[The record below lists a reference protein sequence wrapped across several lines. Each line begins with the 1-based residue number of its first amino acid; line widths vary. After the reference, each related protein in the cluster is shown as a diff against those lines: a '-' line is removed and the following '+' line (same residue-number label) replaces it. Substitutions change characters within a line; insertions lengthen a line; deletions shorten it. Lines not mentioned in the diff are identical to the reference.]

1 MSNPLSDVYAQSGD
15 RPSCME
21 LESALLDGA
30 AAIHCLTAERNQL
43 RVRLESQELELVR
56 LRAAN
61 EDLRRQIAVIGESY
75 MHRLA
80 LPNCNGLV
88 TPCKRWSK
96 RKWNQQ
102 SCGPDDNLT
111 MHATNTIDIFSKS
124 FSTFV

>member
-75 MHRLA
+75 MQFA
-80 LPNCNGLV
+80 SSCV
-88 TPCKRWSK
+88 TQLQRV
-96 RKWNQQ
+96 
-102 SCGPDDNLT
+102 G
-111 MHATNTIDIFSKS
+111 HAMQEVEQTQMESAELRA
-124 FSTFV
+124 